1 MKKLL
6 CLLLAAL
13 TLCGALVSCG
23 PGGDSNMHAI
33 MQAICKDGTIGSDGE
48 TDVYKSVSDSNITY
62 DRNLNENYTELK
74 AYADGTG
81 HYKHRIDFYM
91 SYTAIVKDTSKTVLY
106 GRFYWSA
113 DTDKI
118 TVDFASYKY
127 SVWSDTESKWKDEA
141 WISDEQVTFDMS
153 VYYDKG
159 EYMGTDATY
168 EFNEQKLK
176 DVGDNLDM
184 LITDVA
190 KVLTLSLDG
199 LNTIYTAKGL
209 PIK

>member
-23 PGGDSNMHAI
+23 PGGDTNMHAI

-48 TDVYKSVSDSNITY
+48 TDVYESVSDSNITLTR
-62 DRNLNENYTELK
+62 DLNENYTEVK

-91 SYTAIVKDTSKTVLY
+91 DYTAIVKDTSKTVLY

-118 TVDFASYKY
+118 TVDFTAYRY
-127 SVWSDTESKWKDEA
+127 SVWSETENK
-141 WISDEQVTFDMS
+141 WISETDVSNGDVIFDMS
-153 VYYDKG
+153 TYYNDG
-159 EYMGTDATY
+159 EYDAADATY
-168 EFNEQKLK
+168 EFTDFQLK
-176 DVGDNLDM
+176 DAGDNLGM
-184 LITDVA
+184 LISDVA